1 MSSYSELIKNFE
13 KIRAYMREFYVYGF
27 KSRDDYQK
35 KSARSYDDER
45 RRLESW
51 LGDHMSFVRTP
62 EGKNVF
68 ISIDSRTIRHNPLY
82 NAWKAKSFTDGDI
95 TLYFILFDILH
106 DPGVKRT
113 IAQLLDEIDKN
124 AAIADKPRPAHADF
138 TAHVKYGGA
147 NDVRGG
153 GHFSGRLTAPL
164 CFAGAVCAQI
174 LARRGVTI
182 GAHAATI
189 GMTFDESFDP
199 LTVTADALRAVSAN
213 PFPTI
218 SDASAQAM
226 LAEIADAKSRGDSLG
241 GVIECFAVGLPVG
254 LGEPMFG
261 GVEGRIAEAIF
272 GIPAVKGLEF
282 GSGFY
287 GSTLPGSEN
296 NDPFTMDGDRIVT
309 TSNHH
314 GGILGGITSGMPLV
328 LRAAIKPTPTLMQE
342 QQTVSLSA
350 GENAILPPKGRHDPC
365 IVPRAVPVI
374 EAAVAAVLLDLW
386 LESGNF
392 VRGV

>member
-1 MSSYSELIKNFE
+1 MSSQFGHQLKINIFGQSHSAGIGVVIDGLPAGEAIDLDEVYAFMARRAPGNSPASTARKEADIPQIQSGLWEGRTCGAPLCALIANT
-13 KIRAYMREFYVYGF
+13 
-27 KSRDDYQK
+27 D
-35 KSARSYDDER
+35 ARS
-45 RRLESW
+45 
-51 LGDHMSFVRTP
+51 GD
-62 EGKNVF
+62 
-68 ISIDSRTIRHNPLY
+68 Y
-82 NAWKAKSFTDGDI
+82 
-95 TLYFILFDILH
+95 
-106 DPGVKRT
+106 
-113 IAQLLDEIDKN
+113 

-138 TAHVKYGGA
+138 TAHIKYGGA

-174 LARRGVTI
+174 LARRGVTV

-189 GMTFDESFDP
+189 GTTFDESFDP
-199 LTVTADALRAVSAN
+199 LYVTADQLRAVGKK

-218 SDASAQAM
+218 SDASAEAM
-226 LAEIADAKSRGDSLG
+226 LAEIAEAKRRGDSMG

-254 LGEPMFG
+254 LGEPIFG
-261 GVEGRIAEAIF
+261 GVESRIAEAIF

-287 GSTLPGSEN
+287 GSTLCGSEN
-296 NDPFTMDGDRIVT
+296 NDPFKMEGDRIIT
-309 TSNHH
+309 TSNNH

-350 GENAILPPKGRHDPC
+350 REDAVLPPKGRHDPC

-386 LESGNF
+386 LESGDF
-392 VRGV
+392 VRGA

>member
-1 MSSYSELIKNFE
+1 MSSQFGHQL
-13 KIRAYMREFYVYGF
+13 KISIFGQSHSAGIGVVIDGLPAGEAIDLDAVQAFMARRAPGRGPASTARKEADIPRILSGLWEGRTCGAPLCAVIENT
-27 KSRDDYQK
+27 D
-35 KSARSYDDER
+35 ARS
-45 RRLESW
+45 
-51 LGDHMSFVRTP
+51 GD
-62 EGKNVF
+62 
-68 ISIDSRTIRHNPLY
+68 Y
-82 NAWKAKSFTDGDI
+82 
-95 TLYFILFDILH
+95 
-106 DPGVKRT
+106 
-113 IAQLLDEIDKN
+113 
-124 AAIADKPRPAHADF
+124 AAIADMPRPAHADF

-174 LARRGVTI
+174 LAHRGVTI

-189 GMTFDESFDP
+189 GTTFDESFDP
-199 LTVTADALRAVSAN
+199 LNVTAEELRAVAAKD
-213 PFPTI
+213 FPTI
-218 SDASAQAM
+218 SDMSAEAM
-226 LAEIADAKSRGDSLG
+226 LAEIAEVKARGDSLG

-261 GVEGRIAEAIF
+261 GVEGRIAQAIF

-287 GSTLPGSEN
+287 GSALCGSEN
-296 NDPFTMDGDRIVT
+296 NDPFTMKGDRIVT
-309 TSNHH
+309 TSNNH

-342 QQTVSLSA
+342 QQTVSLS
-350 GENAILPPKGRHDPC
+350 GGVNAVLPPKGRHDPC

-386 LESGNF
+386 LESGDF
-392 VRGV
+392 ARGV

>member
-1 MSSYSELIKNFE
+1 MATHSAGIGVVIDGLPAGETIDLNKVQAFMAR
-13 KIRAYMREFYVYGF
+13 RAPGNSPASTARKEADQAQVLSGLWEG
-27 KSRDDYQK
+27 RTCGAPLCATIANTDARPDDY
-35 KSARSYDDER
+35 
-45 RRLESW
+45 
-51 LGDHMSFVRTP
+51 
-62 EGKNVF
+62 
-68 ISIDSRTIRHNPLY
+68 
-82 NAWKAKSFTDGDI
+82 
-95 TLYFILFDILH
+95 
-106 DPGVKRT
+106 
-113 IAQLLDEIDKN
+113 

-138 TAHVKYGGA
+138 TAHIKYRGA

-174 LARRGVTI
+174 LARRGVVI

-189 GMTFDESFDP
+189 GTTFDESFDP
-199 LTVTADALRAVSAN
+199 MTLTADQLRTVAAHA
-213 PFPTI
+213 FPTI
-218 SDASAQAM
+218 SSAAAEAM
-226 LAEIADAKSRGDSLG
+226 LAEIAEAKCHGDSIG
-241 GVIECFAVGLPVG
+241 GVIECFALGLPVG

-261 GVEGRIAEAIF
+261 GVESRIAEAVF
-272 GIPAVKGLEF
+272 GIPAVKGIEF

-287 GSTLPGSEN
+287 GASLCGSEN
-296 NDPFTMDGDRIVT
+296 NDPFRMEGNRIVT
-309 TSNHH
+309 TSDNH

-350 GENAILPPKGRHDPC
+350 SANAVLPPKGRHDPC

-386 LESGNF
+386 LESGDF
-392 VRGV
+392 PKGV